1 MADINY
7 NDIPNIE
14 TDWQGYSG
22 QSVQKFIKEQ
32 LQSKVGVFYYDAT
45 NNRYLV
51 FASESTK
58 NEYILDPTK
67 TDLVLGTF
75 DAPFNYSAEINLA
88 SNTYNAVFLGS
99 VGNYIDFTFKIVNKQ
114 GADTGEN
121 VNITYTFL
129 RNAIKQTVTETRKA
143 GESIHFNVD
152 KYLGEGTNTVMV
164 SLVGQ
169 NTLAATSIAIT
180 YQVVNLSLTDEYDI
194 SNVYNITNGAA
205 TMEIPFTVSGYGT
218 KIMEWYIDGEKLA
231 YVKNEDEC
239 VDSTVSRT
247 KHITISNL
255 QQGRH
260 SLQLRAYTT
269 VNGEAFYTP
278 TLYRDFFVYTS
289 ANSTLMLGVA
299 TTIPVGYG
307 VLGADDSVALY
318 GVVQYEPYTLRFAS
332 YSPTNQDATAITI
345 TLDGESKG
353 VVSSSNGIENS
364 FTFIPM
370 VSGSKV
376 LQLTA
381 NDVTYTIP
389 VNIVPTSMDI
399 EEITSSLAFAFDAM
413 GKTNNSTDRD
423 TWTDGI
429 HTGTLNGFNYNDR
442 SGWVNGRLEINAGA
456 SFSIDFAPLA
466 NNPTSSG
473 CTVEMEW
480 STKNVSN
487 DDAVICDLRNEDGAG
502 ILITATKVSLISAN
516 GVRIDT
522 EYKSGENVRVGFVI
536 NRSVGVAERRLS
548 YIYTNGIVSRG
559 DTWGSTDSYTSPKT
573 ITFSGSIEAE
583 VSLKA
588 IRVYNTA
595 LTANNILNN
604 FILYRDSV
612 NEMMEV
618 YDRND
623 IYEEGS
629 SVFSVE
635 KMSSRLPVMVVTG
648 DIPTLENT
656 SDKDTQIVV
665 DIEYINMQDPSKSF
679 KMVNAAMRP
688 QGTSSMGYPKK
699 NFRIYTQKLD
709 STIVYDANGNEI
721 EDKLYSFK
729 DGAQPVDCWCLKADY
744 AESSGTHNT
753 GIARLWNEALFNAQ
767 IDGEYKLRTEA
778 QKKALEAGYKYDV
791 RTTIDGFPIL
801 LFYRPS
807 ANDELIFIGK
817 YNFNND
823 KSTESVFG
831 FTGIPNFDNSRMQ
844 CWEVLNNGNPLAL
857 FTTTEGFDS
866 GWSEAFE
873 SRYPDTKTPNTADLK
888 AFCQW
893 MTTVSKANFATEKWQ
908 HLNVYMMAAYWVY
921 LMRHA
926 AADQFVKNAMFTSED
941 GQHFYYILYDNDT
954 INGLVNTGKLLI
966 PPTATRTTVDESGE
980 YVFAGH
986 GSRLWDMLEVD
997 EEFISIVST
1006 VDNAL
1011 YSAGISYANTIK
1023 IFDNEQADKW
1033 VERVYNQDA
1042 QYKYVNPFTER
1053 GVNNLFMLQGKRDL
1067 HRRWWLAKR
1076 FSIYDAKYVSG
1087 TYKSQAV
1094 ELKCINN
1101 TPAGQKFTIKAGYPL
1116 DYGYG
1121 INNVPRSFGI
1131 SLNVGESHTFST
1143 SEVVNLGDPIR
1154 IYGASNIAELDLSEM
1169 AARLAVVTVTNVY
1182 DEANGTK
1189 LTKLIVGKAG
1199 VSNMEVADISGLKQA
1214 IALEYLDVQGMTK
1227 INSIDLSAQKY
1238 LKTLK
1243 AKGSGISS
1251 ITFANGAPI
1260 ERLELPSAMRVLEL
1274 SQLPYLNSADVVLE
1288 NVANLQQIIVSGCPN
1303 ISDDF
1308 AFVYN
1313 WYLKKNTS
1321 NEDSVLVMDNITWE
1335 DIDVQALIEITNIK
1349 NLNLK
1354 GKVVLNSITYEE
1366 LNRLKAVFGESAF
1379 DPNSEFVI
1387 SVPNAVFISGVTEI
1401 LEGNTAQYSCITF
1414 GNTIDSIR
1422 WEITSGGNS
1431 YTSIDKDSGL
1441 LTVSEGSGN
1450 RTLVISAIVA
1460 MGDKVITQTI
1470 SVAVTARVYP
1480 SASDTTIT
1488 GPARLNP
1495 NQTEY
1500 GLSYS
1505 NAVNGTIEATWS
1517 LTGMDG
1523 YAEIISS
1530 DNEGCTIQTT
1540 MFAGGLVQGTL
1551 TCSLKKKYNNSALFT
1566 LSKTIELLNDNIAE
1580 TDSGICQALFNAGLC
1595 ANNTYITKEE
1605 AALITADDLQPG
1617 SSYDS
1622 SIFYAQKSSIKS
1634 FDGFKFFVGIDK
1646 VKDHTFYRLEYLIS
1660 IELPESCTMIGS
1672 RAFSYCSVLK
1682 NVSIPNSVT
1691 SLGNNAFDNCSGFTS
1706 INIPEGVTSIGQ
1718 GAFYGCSKLQMINIL
1733 GSITSISGQ
1742 LFSYCRAL
1750 TSFIIPPTVKSI
1762 GGDAFKDC
1770 ASLSSIIIPEG
1781 VNEIKG
1787 GAFYGCH
1794 SLNELYIPSTVSSID
1809 TSALDYTGLLN
1820 IIVSDDNNT
1829 YSSIDGVLFNKTKTE
1844 LIRYAKDS
1852 IQPTYVTPAG
1862 VTAIGEEAFSTCS
1875 SLSSVIISEGVTE
1888 VNGNAFN
1895 NCKKLT
1901 SISLPSSLVSIG
1913 SYAFAYCSSLREIY
1927 SYALNAP
1934 TLSYEVFRDSI
1945 SKVFVLKIPILAV
1958 GYDLNRWS
1966 EYSGYF
1972 TVEHLYEPTECI
1984 SLNITAND
1992 VPGRQTTTSIY
2003 WVAMT
2008 NGIDLMTN
2016 QVINDYELS
2025 GVAKSE
2031 PFPQNTSTT
2040 DTVQRE
2046 ITFTYLGVTASTII
2060 TQGVWAEYEY
2070 ALNLNNEWRK
2080 SSAVA
2085 NPDSALYDGV
2095 YESYSNYNVNSGL
2108 AFMYIDIFGY
2118 NTFKL
2123 YIRSYAESTYDYV
2136 MVSKLDMPIDGDTSY
2151 TNGLYV
2157 KAHTRGNQQSGTAI
2171 SSYTLVEFTGIT
2183 AGYHRIT
2190 VMYKKDYATN
2200 KGDDRAYIL
2209 IPKNQ

>member
-1 MADINY
+1 MANINY
-7 NDIPNIE
+7 NDIPDIN

-32 LQSKVGVFYYDAT
+32 LNAKMGVFHYDAS

-51 FASESTK
+51 FASEETK
-58 NEYILDPTK
+58 NEYILNPTL

-75 DAPFNYSAEINLA
+75 DAPFNYSAEITLI
-88 SNTYNAVFLGS
+88 SDTYNAVFLDS
-99 VGNYIDFTFKIVNKQ
+99 TGNYIDFTFKIVNKQ

-121 VNITYTFL
+121 VNITYTFI
-129 RNAIKQTVTETRKA
+129 RNAVRQSVTETRKA
-143 GESIHFNVD
+143 GEAVHFNVD

-260 SLQLRAYTT
+260 SLQIRAYTT

-299 TTIPVGYG
+299 TTIPVEYG
-307 VLGADDSVALY
+307 VLGVDDSVALF

-345 TLDGESKG
+345 TLDGENKG

-364 FTFIPM
+364 FTFIPT

-389 VNIVPTSMDI
+389 INIVPTSMDI

-480 STKNVSN
+480 FTRNVSN
-487 DDAVICDLRNEDGAG
+487 DDAVICDLRNENGAG

-536 NRSVGVAERRLS
+536 NRSSGVAERRLS

-559 DTWGSTDSYTSPKT
+559 DTWAATDSYTSPKT

-629 SVFSVE
+629 SVFSIE

-729 DGAQPVDCWCLKADY
+729 EGAQPVDCWCLKADY

-986 GSRLWDMLEVD
+986 GSRLWDMLED
-997 EEFISIVST
+997 DAEFMSIVST

-1011 YSAGISYANTIK
+1011 YSAGISYANTIN

-1067 HRRWWLAKR
+1067 HRKWWLAKR

-1101 TPAGQKFTIKAGYPL
+1101 TPEGQKFTIKAGYPL

-1121 INNVPRSFGI
+1121 INNVPRSYGI

-1154 IYGASNIAELDLSEM
+1154 IYGATSIAELDLSEM

-1189 LTKLIVGKAG
+1189 LTKLIVGKNG

-1227 INSIDLSAQKY
+1227 ITALDLTSHAYIKTVKAYGSSIASIMF
-1238 LKTLK
+1238 
-1243 AKGSGISS
+1243 AKGS
-1251 ITFANGAPI
+1251 PV
-1260 ERLELPSAMRVLEL
+1260 EYLELPDTMTALQFE
-1274 SQLPYLNSADVVLE
+1274 QLPQLSSANIHYEDISKVYSVT
-1288 NVANLQQIIVSGCPN
+1288 VKSCPN
-1303 ISDDF
+1303 ISNDF
-1308 AFVYN
+1308 NLVWN
-1313 WYLKKNTS
+1313 WVTNKTTQDGS
-1321 NEDSVLVMDNITWE
+1321 CVLAMDNVDWSGVTGE
-1335 DIDVQALIEITNIK
+1335 QMARVANIGSIS
-1349 NLNLK
+1349 LK
-1354 GKVVLNSITYEE
+1354 GKVVLSDITAEQGE
-1366 LNRLKAVFGESAF
+1366 LFLDVFGDTVF
-1379 DPNSEFVI
+1379 DKNSEFYIDAPLSLAIKGPDSILEGESVQLEASVYPIVSGTTIFSLTLSRTGCSIDATTGVLTTTETGAATSSITVNATFTTLDGVELSAEKVI
-1387 SVPNAVFISGVTEI
+1387 SVVQRVYPTNISIEGSGNLKENNHFSWSTTTDIDTITGIYDVEWTVTGDLSSSCRIETVGNECYVYVDTLPSTSATGKLVVRIKKRANGNIVSTTSVSLNYTYVYPSRVNIEGPTTVLGGSIVTYTAVLTPDNVDIRLS
-1401 LEGNTAQYSCITF
+1401 Y
-1414 GNTIDSIR
+1414 R
-1422 WEITSGGNS
+1422 WEITGSNYVTYRTEDNKCIVTTAIPDAAGSFTIKCSVSSSDGQKTVTDSQDVEFLIQPSYIIATYNVTSTTSSTTLLNTLNFKISDVEYMEIDGEEVEPVSSYKFSTRGEHIVKYTFKGLQYAFQSVTRLVKLDFSECNGSRYSSMYYMCHGCSILAEVEWGNCTFPNVTNIQRVF
-1431 YTSIDKDSGL
+1431 Y
-1441 LTVSEGSGN
+1441 N
-1450 RTLVISAIVA
+1450 CNLV
-1460 MGDKVITQTI
+1460 TI
-1470 SVAVTARVYP
+1470 SLSPFNSDNLYELVEVVQSCDLLEQVDMFGIGKNITSFKRVFYNCTKLKHIDFSP
-1480 SASDTTIT
+1480 LANSSQPIT
-1488 GPARLNP
+1488 EFNSVLRGC
-1495 NQTEY
+1495 
-1500 GLSYS
+1500 
-1505 NAVNGTIEATWS
+1505 EA
-1517 LTGMDG
+1517 LE
-1523 YAEIISS
+1523 EIDFTPLKDRISS
-1530 DNEGCTIQTT
+1530 TTTLDGVFNGC
-1540 MFAGGLVQGTL
+1540 V
-1551 TCSLKKKYNNSALFT
+1551 SLKTIICPWDIAPTANISYDGSSSDPKYPGANQVGQGVNMLYVPIGATGYDTGAWLDPLQNPEKCDFT
-1566 LSKTIELLNDNIAE
+1566 LSA
-1580 TDSGICQALFNAGLC
+1580 
-1595 ANNTYITKEE
+1595 
-1605 AALITADDLQPG
+1605 
-1617 SSYDS
+1617 
-1622 SIFYAQKSSIKS
+1622 
-1634 FDGFKFFVGIDK
+1634 
-1646 VKDHTFYRLEYLIS
+1646 
-1660 IELPESCTMIGS
+1660 
-1672 RAFSYCSVLK
+1672 
-1682 NVSIPNSVT
+1682 
-1691 SLGNNAFDNCSGFTS
+1691 
-1706 INIPEGVTSIGQ
+1706 
-1718 GAFYGCSKLQMINIL
+1718 
-1733 GSITSISGQ
+1733 
-1742 LFSYCRAL
+1742 
-1750 TSFIIPPTVKSI
+1750 
-1762 GGDAFKDC
+1762 
-1770 ASLSSIIIPEG
+1770 
-1781 VNEIKG
+1781 
-1787 GAFYGCH
+1787 
-1794 SLNELYIPSTVSSID
+1794 
-1809 TSALDYTGLLN
+1809 
-1820 IIVSDDNNT
+1820 
-1829 YSSIDGVLFNKTKTE
+1829 
-1844 LIRYAKDS
+1844 
-1852 IQPTYVTPAG
+1852 
-1862 VTAIGEEAFSTCS
+1862 
-1875 SLSSVIISEGVTE
+1875 
-1888 VNGNAFN
+1888 
-1895 NCKKLT
+1895 
-1901 SISLPSSLVSIG
+1901 
-1913 SYAFAYCSSLREIY
+1913 
-1927 SYALNAP
+1927 
-1934 TLSYEVFRDSI
+1934 TL
-1945 SKVFVLKIPILAV
+1945 
-1958 GYDLNRWS
+1958 
-1966 EYSGYF
+1966 
-1972 TVEHLYEPTECI
+1972 
-1984 SLNITAND
+1984 
-1992 VPGRQTTTSIY
+1992 
-2003 WVAMT
+2003 
-2008 NGIDLMTN
+2008 
-2016 QVINDYELS
+2016 
-2025 GVAKSE
+2025 
-2031 PFPQNTSTT
+2031 
-2040 DTVQRE
+2040 
-2046 ITFTYLGVTASTII
+2046 
-2060 TQGVWAEYEY
+2060 
-2070 ALNLNNEWRK
+2070 
-2080 SSAVA
+2080 
-2085 NPDSALYDGV
+2085 
-2095 YESYSNYNVNSGL
+2095 
-2108 AFMYIDIFGY
+2108 
-2118 NTFKL
+2118 
-2123 YIRSYAESTYDYV
+2123 
-2136 MVSKLDMPIDGDTSY
+2136 
-2151 TNGLYV
+2151 
-2157 KAHTRGNQQSGTAI
+2157 
-2171 SSYTLVEFTGIT
+2171 
-2183 AGYHRIT
+2183 
-2190 VMYKKDYATN
+2190 
-2200 KGDDRAYIL
+2200 
-2209 IPKNQ
+2209 